1 MNSAQLFSQLL
12 HAEHEDQVISILND
26 AGYSVDDDTLWLP
39 LGDNAGNFSVVGN
52 QQEDA
57 AAALVEKI
65 VNSIDAVLM
74 GECAKRGVDPESDD
88 APVSM
93 RQAVEEL
100 FGVHAG
106 RLENLSPRQQ
116 TVLAERINL
125 VATGDKASPCYS
137 IVDSGEGQTPDDFPR
152 TFLSTSRS
160 SPKIRIDFVQG
171 KFNAGGSGSLQFCG
185 RHNLQ
190 LIASRRQPCVRST
203 ESDDLWGFTVIRR
216 RRPRQGERS
225 SVFVYLALEG
235 RVPRFRANTIAAL
248 PGKSSKNTPPAA
260 YCEPLS
266 YGTVVKLYNYRWAG
280 RGIATLEAR
289 RQLENAVQT
298 PCLPF
303 RITETRQYRAN
314 SFATTVVGVW
324 SLADSPGES
333 ESLVARMEDGY
344 PATISISLRGIGN
357 LPVRL
362 GVWTTDVQTRNVP
375 TGVFFL
381 VNGQVHGTL
390 PSDFISSQLK
400 LDYIR
405 GHLLVGVD
413 CTNIDRSVS
422 EDLFMASRD
431 RLRRND
437 HYDEIRA
444 TLARELLSHQG
455 LRELNAARRK
465 ERTETAGDA
474 SQHITDLIGDLI
486 RSDPGLAD
494 LFGLGRNLITSTGPG
509 LGTPFIGKKFP
520 TYFRLARSPKNG
532 LLTRSCPVNGTVR
545 IEFETDAENGYFDRA
560 ADPGEIEV
568 LPSIDLIEASNLW
581 NGRFAVRFRVPWDAE
596 PGDETE
602 VTFKVNDI
610 ERIVPG
616 PFVARF
622 LLVAGPETKPRVQV
636 DPKPDTPANPKGP
649 HRKGGDERSPSLEL
663 PVPIKIRRDGWS
675 SAIGIESAYDALR
688 VKHAADGGY
697 DFYVNL
703 DCAWLL
709 TESAARRNDPARVTH
724 WFTWGLTLAALGMI
738 RKLESKSGES
748 NEEPEF
754 ANTNPLDL
762 VGKACDGLA
771 QVIIPMFR
779 VLYDGPP
786 PDTH

>member
-1 MNSAQLFSQLL
+1 MDSAQLFAQLL
-12 HAEHEDQVISILND
+12 HAEQENEVISVLDD
-26 AGYSVDDDTLWLP
+26 AGFSVDDDDLWLP

-52 QQEDA
+52 QQENA

-74 GECAKRGVDPESDD
+74 AECAKRGIDPESEA
-88 APVSM
+88 APSSM

-106 RLENLSPRQQ
+106 RLENLSPAQQ
-116 TVLAERINL
+116 TVLAERIQ
-125 VATGDKASPCYS
+125 VIATGDRASPCYC

-185 RHNLQ
+185 QQNLQ
-190 LIASRRQPCVRST
+190 LIASRRQPFGHS
-203 ESDDLWGFTVIRR
+203 SDSDELWGFTVVRR
-216 RRPRQGERS
+216 RHPRKGERN
-225 SVFVYLALEG
+225 SVFVYLAPEG
-235 RVPRFRANTIAAL
+235 AVPRFKAETIDVL
-248 PGKSSKNTPPAA
+248 PGTSSKNSPPPP
-260 YCEPLS
+260 YCSPLR
-266 YGTVVKLYNYRWAG
+266 YGTAVKLYNYRWPG

-289 RQLENAVQT
+289 RQFERALQT

-303 RITETRQYRAN
+303 RVTETRQYRAN
-314 SFATTVVGVW
+314 YYATTVVGVW
-324 SLADSPGES
+324 SMSDSPQEAES
-333 ESLVARMEDGY
+333 MLAKMEPGY

-357 LPVRL
+357 LPVRV
-362 GVWTTDVQTRNVP
+362 GVWTTDVRPRSVP

-381 VNGQVHGTL
+381 VNGQVHGSL
-390 PSDFISSQLK
+390 SRDFISSQLK
-400 LDYIR
+400 LDYIKS
-405 GHLLVGVD
+405 HLLVGVD
-413 CTNIDRSVS
+413 CTDIDRSVS

-444 TLARELLSHQG
+444 TLARELTNHKG

-465 ERTETAGDA
+465 ERTETAGKG
-474 SQHITDLIGDLI
+474 SQQITDLVSRLI
-486 RSDPGLAD
+486 RSDPGLAN
-494 LFGLGRNLITSTGPG
+494 LFGLGHKLITSTGPG
-509 LGTPFIGKKFP
+509 LGAPFIGKKFP
-520 TYFRLARSPKNG
+520 TYFRLAKSPRDG
-532 LLTRSCPVNGTVR
+532 LLTRTCPVNGTVR

-568 LPSIDLIEASNLW
+568 LPGIDLIEASNLW

-596 PGDETE
+596 PGDNIE
-602 VTFKVNDI
+602 VTFRVNDVETI
-610 ERIVPG
+610 AKG
-616 PFVARF
+616 PFVSKF
-622 LLVAGPETKPRVQV
+622 LLVAGPEIKPRVQV
-636 DPKPDTPANPKGP
+636 DIDDHDRIRQPRPDKE
-649 HRKGGDERSPSLEL
+649 GDGLNPSLDL
-663 PVPIKIRRDGWS
+663 PIPIPIRRAEWS
-675 SAIGIESAYDALR
+675 QEIGIENARDAFR
-688 VKHAADGGY
+688 VKHAENGGY

-703 DCAWLL
+703 DCTWLL
-709 TESAARRNDPARVTH
+709 TESSATGNEPAQVTH
-724 WFTWGLTLAALGMI
+724 WFTWGLALAALGMI
-738 RKLESKSGES
+738 RKLESSSGGDGES
-748 NEEPEF
+748 GL
-754 ANTNPLDL
+754 ANGSPLDV

-786 PDTH
+786 TDTR